1 MAQLEK
7 SFFLWNAFI
16 VTISFCHGHFIQS
29 PNIDG
34 PELAEGGLEF
44 DSNDDWKL
52 SAIETEIR
60 FNCAQSGIEKL
71 LNQTTGGFLEAVYF
85 ETQI

>member
-1 MAQLEK
+1 MHFLS
-7 SFFLWNAFI
+7 SFFLSL
-16 VTISFCHGHFIQS
+16 SFYPVS
-29 PNIDG
+29 KNIDG
-34 PELAEGGLEF
+34 LELAGGGLEF
-44 DSNDDWKL
+44 DSNDDWKS

-71 LNQTTGGFLEAVYF
+71 LNQTTGGFLEAVYL